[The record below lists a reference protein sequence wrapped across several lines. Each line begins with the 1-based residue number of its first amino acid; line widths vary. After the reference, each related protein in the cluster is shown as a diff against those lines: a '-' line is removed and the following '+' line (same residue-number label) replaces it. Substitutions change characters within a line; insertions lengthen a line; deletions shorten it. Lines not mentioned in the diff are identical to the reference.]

1 MCIRDRLSGPRFG
14 ATLVPARARAELA
27 EKGIEVNGVMSQFGW
42 QFERLFLSGDGQ
54 MAAVSE
60 FVVLVGG
67 LDQGTFLPSI
77 NWGIGARHVGGLE
90 FGVGPNLSAA
100 GSALVIAAG
109 ATRQSGSMNIPVN
122 VGGSTFGQADIA
134 VEVLPGQTTEVY
146 YSAPMDARKPG
157 RIGLTPQAP
166 YSTKAIRAFTG
177 VTIGIVGVIALA
189 VIVGFL
195 SLIHI

>member
-1 MCIRDRLSGPRFG
+1 MRTAILSVLLAVAPSLLPGQELNARLPGPTTMARLSGPRFG

-77 NWGIGARHVGGLE
+77 NWVIGARHVGGLE

-122 VGGSTFGQADIA
+122 VSIVPSRYGTRVS
-134 VEVLPGQTTEVY
+134 L
-146 YSAPMDARKPG
+146 
-157 RIGLTPQAP
+157 LTG
-166 YSTKAIRAFTG
+166 FT
-177 VTIGIVGVIALA
+177 VR
-189 VIVGFL
+189 
-195 SLIHI
+195 

>member
-1 MCIRDRLSGPRFG
+1 MRIAVLCVLFAAAPSSLWSQDLNARLPGPTTMAQLSGPRFG
-14 ATLVPARARAELA
+14 ATFVPARARAELA

-77 NWGIGARHVGGLE
+77 NWVIGARHVGGLE

-109 ATRQSGSMNIPVN
+109 ATRRSGSMNIPFN
-122 VGGSTFGQADIA
+122 VSVVPSKFG
-134 VEVLPGQTTEVY
+134 T
-146 YSAPMDARKPG
+146 R
-157 RIGLTPQAP
+157 
-166 YSTKAIRAFTG
+166 
-177 VTIGIVGVIALA
+177 
-189 VIVGFL
+189 L
-195 SLIHI
+195 SLLTGFTVR